1 MKRVVLIH
9 FKPEVAQYRL
19 EQLREAGYEAEY
31 LQPKDFRSFA
41 PVRANPPDV
50 FVIDLSVRP
59 KTAKGIGEALA
70 QYAATREV
78 PQAFMEDD
86 KSWKQITKAI
96 DTAKLPTP
104 PPKGTIAGYSGSPL
118 PKKMGIKP
126 GSKVI
131 AIGAPDTFEETRG
144 ALPENAEFVRAGRAD
159 LIILFTTTQADLEV
173 RFRKAMGHVDQRT
186 RIAMAWP
193 KKTSGVPSDL
203 NENHIRD
210 FGLGMGWVD
219 FKVFAIDKTWS
230 GLLFAPK
237 KNAGASAPRHAA
249 L

>member
-9 FKPEVAQYRL
+9 FKPEEAHKRL
-19 EQLREAGYEAEY
+19 QQLRQAGYDAEY
-31 LQPKDFRSFA
+31 LEPKDFRSFA

-50 FVIDLSVRP
+50 FVIDLSVRQ
-59 KTAKGIGEALA
+59 KSAKGIGDALA
-70 QYAATREV
+70 QYATTRSV
-78 PQAFMEDD
+78 PQAFMADET
-86 KSWKQITKAI
+86 SWKQIAKAI
-96 DTAKLPTP
+96 NNAKLGTP
-104 PPKGTIAGYSGSPL
+104 PPKGTIAGYSGAPL

-126 GSKVI
+126 GAKVI
-131 AIGAPDTFEETRG
+131 TIGAPDAFEETLG
-144 ALPENAEFVRAGRAD
+144 ALPEGAEFVRAGRAD
-159 LIILFTTTQADLEV
+159 LIILFTTTQSDLEV
-173 RFRKAMGHVDQRT
+173 RFRKAMRHVDERS
-186 RIAMAWP
+186 RIVMAWP

-203 NENHIRD
+203 NENHIRE

-219 FKVFAIDKTWS
+219 FKVFAIDNTWS